1 LLTAPDSP
9 ILCYVTSRKALGLE
23 SNSSAQLLAIIRRA
37 IEAGVDWI
45 QVREKDLSGREL
57 IHLVQEAVA
66 AASGTCT
73 KILVNDRLDVAI
85 AARAAGV
92 HLGTESLPVR
102 AVAAWRESHPAA
114 STSNFLIGAS
124 CHSLEQA
131 QSAEQDG
138 ADYIIFGP
146 VFKTP
151 SKTSFG
157 PPQGIERLHEV
168 CGHIKIPVLA
178 IGGVNPA
185 NASECIRAGA
195 GGIAAIRIFQGA
207 RNDPQSPEAPASG
220 TPRDENDLR
229 SVIKQ
234 LKILKRN

>member
-1 LLTAPDSP
+1 LTPPDSP
-9 ILCYVTSRKALGLE
+9 ILCYVTGRKALGLE
-23 SNSSAQLLAIIRRA
+23 SNSIAQLLAMIRCA
-37 IEAGVDWI
+37 VDAGVDWI

-57 IHLVQEAVA
+57 IHLVRETVA
-66 AASGTCT
+66 AAAGTRT
-73 KILVNDRLDVAI
+73 KIIVNDRLDVAI

-92 HLGTESLPVR
+92 HLGAESLPVR
-102 AVAAWRESHPAA
+102 AVAAWRESHTAA

-146 VFKTP
+146 VFETP
-151 SKTSFG
+151 SKASFG
-157 PPQGIERLHEV
+157 PPQGIERLHKV
-168 CGHIKIPVLA
+168 CTEIKIPVLA

-185 NASECIRAGA
+185 NASDCTRAGA
-195 GGIAAIRIFQGA
+195 TGIAAIRIFQEA
-207 RNDPQSPEAPASG
+207 RNDPHSPDGPASG

-229 SVIKQ
+229 SVINQ
-234 LKILKRN
+234 LKSLKRN

>member
-1 LLTAPDSP
+1 M
-9 ILCYVTSRKALGLE
+9 
-23 SNSSAQLLAIIRRA
+23 IRRA
-37 IEAGVDWI
+37 IDAGVDWI

-57 IHLVQEAVA
+57 LHLVQEAVA
-66 AASGTCT
+66 AACGTRT

-102 AVAAWRESHPAA
+102 AVAAWRDSHTTE

-146 VFKTP
+146 VFETP
-151 SKTSFG
+151 SKASFG
-157 PPQGIERLHEV
+157 PPQGIERLHKV

-185 NASECIRAGA
+185 NASECILAGA
-195 GGIAAIRIFQGA
+195 AGIAAIRMFQEA
-207 RNDPQSPEAPASG
+207 RSSD
-220 TPRDENDLR
+220 DLR

-234 LKILKRN
+234 LKSLKRN

>member
-1 LLTAPDSP
+1 LTPPDSP
-9 ILCYVTSRKALGLE
+9 ILCYVTGRKSLGLE
-23 SNSSAQLLAIIRRA
+23 SNSFAQLLAMIRRA
-37 IEAGVDWI
+37 IDAGVDWI

-57 IHLVQEAVA
+57 LHLVQEAVA
-66 AASGTCT
+66 AACGTRT

-102 AVAAWRESHPAA
+102 AVAAWRDSHTTE

-146 VFKTP
+146 VFETP
-151 SKTSFG
+151 SKASFG
-157 PPQGIERLHEV
+157 PPQGIERLHKV

-185 NASECIRAGA
+185 NASECILAGA
-195 GGIAAIRIFQGA
+195 AGIAAIRMFQEA
-207 RNDPQSPEAPASG
+207 RSSD
-220 TPRDENDLR
+220 DLR

-234 LKILKRN
+234 LKSLKRN

>member
-1 LLTAPDSP
+1 LLTPPDSP
-9 ILCYVTSRKALGLE
+9 ILCYVTGRKALDLE
-23 SNSSAQLLAIIRRA
+23 SNPFAQLLAMIRRA

-66 AASGTCT
+66 AAVGTRT
-73 KILVNDRLDVAI
+73 KIIVNDRLDVAI
-85 AARAAGV
+85 AASAAGV

-102 AVAAWRESHPAA
+102 AVAAWRESHTAA

-146 VFKTP
+146 IFETP
-151 SKTSFG
+151 SKASFG

-168 CGHIKIPVLA
+168 CGPIRIPVLA
-178 IGGVNPA
+178 IGGVNPT
-185 NASECIRAGA
+185 NASDCIRAGA
-195 GGIAAIRIFQGA
+195 AGIAAIRIFQDA
-207 RNDPQSPEAPASG
+207 RSSD
-220 TPRDENDLR
+220 DLR
-229 SVIKQ
+229 SVLKQ
-234 LKILKRN
+234 LKSLKRN

>member
-1 LLTAPDSP
+1 MHLLTPPDSP
-9 ILCYVTSRKALGLE
+9 ILCYVTGRKALGLE
-23 SNSSAQLLAIIRRA
+23 SNTFAQLLAMIRRA

-66 AASGTCT
+66 AAAGTRT
-73 KILVNDRLDVAI
+73 KILMNDRLDVVI
-85 AARAAGV
+85 AACAAGV
-92 HLGTESLPVR
+92 HLGAESLPVR

-138 ADYIIFGP
+138 ANYVIFGP
-146 VFKTP
+146 VFETP
-151 SKTSFG
+151 SKANFG
-157 PPQGIERLHEV
+157 PPQGIGRLHEV
-168 CGHIKIPVLA
+168 CGHIKIAVLA

-185 NASECIRAGA
+185 NASGCIRAGA
-195 GGIAAIRIFQGA
+195 AGIAAIRMFQEA
-207 RNDPQSPEAPASG
+207 RSSD
-220 TPRDENDLR
+220 DLR
-229 SVIKQ
+229 SVINQ
-234 LKILKRN
+234 LKSLKRT

>member
-1 LLTAPDSP
+1 LLTPPDSP
-9 ILCYVTSRKALGLE
+9 ILCYVTGRKSLGLE
-23 SNSSAQLLAIIRRA
+23 SNSFAQLLAMIRRA
-37 IEAGVDWI
+37 IDAGVDWI

-57 IHLVQEAVA
+57 LHLVQEAVA
-66 AASGTCT
+66 AACGTRT

-102 AVAAWRESHPAA
+102 AVAAWRDSHTTE

-146 VFKTP
+146 VFETP
-151 SKTSFG
+151 SKASFG
-157 PPQGIERLHEV
+157 PPQGIERLHKV

-185 NASECIRAGA
+185 NASECILAGA
-195 GGIAAIRIFQGA
+195 AGIAAIRMFQEA
-207 RNDPQSPEAPASG
+207 RSSD
-220 TPRDENDLR
+220 DLR

-234 LKILKRN
+234 LKSLKRN

>member
-1 LLTAPDSP
+1 MLTPPDSP
-9 ILCYVTSRKALGLE
+9 ILCYVTGRKALGLAPDPL
-23 SNSSAQLLAIIRRA
+23 AQLLAIIRRA

-57 IHLVQEAVA
+57 LHLVQEAVA
-66 AASGTCT
+66 AACGTRT

-92 HLGTESLPVR
+92 HLGTESLRVR

-131 QSAEQDG
+131 QSAELDG
-138 ADYIIFGP
+138 ADYVIFGP
-146 VFKTP
+146 VFETP
-151 SKTSFG
+151 SKASFG
-157 PPQGIERLHEV
+157 PPQGIERLHKV
-168 CGHIKIPVLA
+168 CAEIKIPVLA

-185 NASECIRAGA
+185 NASECTRAGA
-195 GGIAAIRIFQGA
+195 AGIAAIRMFQEA
-207 RNDPQSPEAPASG
+207 RSSD
-220 TPRDENDLR
+220 DLR

-234 LKILKRN
+234 LKSLKRN